1 MKRFHCKKHVQAYKI
16 KRNGYNVTGMLL
28 HGESHVASET
38 TRVMNKFNS

>member
-1 MKRFHCKKHVQAYKI
+1 MKRFHAKTRLSI
-16 KRNGYNVTGMLL
+16 KRNGYNVTGALS